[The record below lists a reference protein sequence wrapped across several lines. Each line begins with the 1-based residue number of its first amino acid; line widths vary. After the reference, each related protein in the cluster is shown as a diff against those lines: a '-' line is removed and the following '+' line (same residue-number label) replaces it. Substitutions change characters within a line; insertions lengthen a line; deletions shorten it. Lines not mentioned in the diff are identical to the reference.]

1 MSETPVVLSCRVEI
15 VSESQPAQP
24 ATADGAVERPISLL
38 GMKSSTLAWGILVAA
53 LAISAVI
60 RGVYTHQLVQS
71 RLDGWNTTVNSD
83 MWRFHHAASFILG
96 YENID
101 AHPADRD
108 TIYGQP
114 RPQKGDVGW
123 YDERGR
129 CVQSPAFNFALAGLY
144 KLTAPFVHARGQV
157 LAAVAVNHLL
167 GLLTIVL
174 VFLFARK
181 VWSGE
186 VGALAALLM
195 ALHVPIIFL
204 SGFVL
209 RETLALFLLAAWLY
223 QVARALERPTLVRW
237 AVCGVLAA
245 LAALVRENLILLG
258 PYTALLALLL
268 SAHPW
273 RRRIAAAAIATGCF
287 LATCAPVSAYNT
299 SRAGEFVFVRK
310 TPTTVWRHAN
320 SAVSWGG
327 GGRFRTG
334 THQGWEQAALPVTS
348 PEFWSLQLRKS
359 RLLIANDHIPNA
371 APWNVFAEFC
381 SVLRFRPVR
390 FGHLFAF
397 ACAGVLALVL
407 WDRRGL
413 WTLPL
418 AAILAAV
425 IVLFGPHSRLRIIL
439 VPLLAAAGSA
449 GLVAAMV
456 RAATA
461 KRRLAY
467 LAVVAV
473 LITTQVF
480 AQLGRT
486 PKAADW
492 HMLARLR
499 QRQGDLH
506 AALEACQRADRIQRI
521 PETMFLR
528 NQILKTLQ
536 REPD

>member
-1 MSETPVVLSCRVEI
+1 MILGGKRHLSLFGV
-15 VSESQPAQP
+15 
-24 ATADGAVERPISLL
+24 
-38 GMKSSTLAWGILVAA
+38 KSSTLAWGILVAA
-53 LAISAVI
+53 LAVSAVV

-96 YENID
+96 YGNID
-101 AHPADRD
+101 AHPSDRD
-108 TIYGQP
+108 TIYAHP
-114 RPQKGDVGW
+114 RPQQGDVGW
-123 YDERGR
+123 YDDRGR
-129 CVQSPAFNFALAGLY
+129 CVQSPVFNFALAGVY
-144 KLTAPFVHARGQV
+144 KLTAPFLHARGQV
-157 LAAVAVNHLL
+157 LTTLVVNHTL

-181 VWSGE
+181 VWSSE

-209 RETLALFLLAAWLY
+209 RETLALFLLAAWLF

-245 LAALVRENLILLG
+245 LAALVRENLVLLG
-258 PYTALLALLL
+258 PYTALLALIL
-268 SAHPW
+268 STHVW
-273 RRRIAAAAIATGCF
+273 RRRIAAAAIVTGCF

-348 PEFWSLQLRKS
+348 RAFWALQVRKS

-381 SVLRFRPVR
+381 PVLRFRPVR

-397 ACAGVLALVL
+397 GCAGVLALVL

-418 AAILAAV
+418 AAMMAAI

-449 GLVAAMV
+449 GLVATMMRAMTV
-456 RAATA
+456 
-461 KRRLAY
+461 KRRVTY

-473 LITTQVF
+473 LITAQVF
-480 AQLGRT
+480 TQLDRT
-486 PKAADW
+486 PKAPDW
-492 HMLARLR
+492 QMLARLR

-506 AALEACQRADRIQRI
+506 AALEACRRADQIQRT
-521 PETMFLR
+521 PQTMFLR
-528 NQILKTLQ
+528 NEILKTLEQ
-536 REPD
+536 QSD